1 MNYPSEEQQQIINH
15 IKNGYNV
22 VVDAC
27 AGSGKSSTILAA
39 ASQLSNK
46 QITQITYNSMLRHE
60 IREKIKVLELENISV
75 HTFHSLAV
83 KYYLLSSHTD
93 TELRH
98 ILFHNVKP
106 RIPIP
111 KIELLFLDETQDM
124 SELYF
129 RFVVK
134 FIKDMG
140 EPIQL
145 LILGDYRQGLYE
157 FKGSDIRFL
166 TMADKIWEN
175 LPNLSNPQFIHS
187 TLKMSYRIT
196 NQIAKFVNN
205 VMLGEERLFACKSG
219 EPVTYIRNSIH
230 NIEKT
235 VIYLILK
242 LLSEGVKPNEI
253 FVLGASVKG
262 VHSIIRKMENI
273 FVEQNIPCHVP
284 TLEGDKLDERV
295 IDGKIVF
302 STFHCVKGRQ
312 RKYVFVVGFDQN
324 YFNHFARTMDTNEC
338 PNTLYVAC
346 TRASQGLYLLEY
358 DQFTTDRPLDF
369 LKIGHHDMM
378 KSEFI
383 HFKGIPRTIFYE
395 ESEKSKSVITKFY
408 ETPTKL
414 IKFIPDPT
422 MEIISPIIERIFIKR
437 EPVINVIE
445 NEQNQLEEIEI
456 PNVIQTEAGFFEDV
470 SDLNGIAIPC
480 IYYDYLIEKM
490 GKKNN
495 STNVLYTMIQQS
507 LCEMKENEHIFL
519 KKQIKEISPEC
530 NSIQN
535 YLFLA
540 NLYIATQERLYF
552 KLKQINISEY
562 NWLTQSTLQK
572 CKQRLDT
579 VIGIECKNVIPLSEH
594 LIIHHSLEEEHY
606 KIDQE
611 LSIYFPENIKFRFS
625 AIIDLI
631 TEESV
636 WELKCTSII
645 SIDHKIQLII
655 YAWLWQIL
663 DKPSKTFKIFNI
675 KTGELWVLHST
686 LEELTQ
692 IIVALLK
699 SKYEKPI
706 IKTDEEF
713 ITSCNEY
720 INIIYGRNTII
731 TLEKPI
737 QITNIE
743 KKENWFCYLLRN
755 KNPEYQN
762 LTYNGSTNDPKRRLR
777 QHNKEIKGG
786 ARFTSRTNGGWEF
799 YCLMVGFPNHVNTL
813 QCEWRWKHCTGKP
826 GPRPKCYC
834 SVHGRISGL
843 NEVLHLDHWTSKSIE
858 HNHVSTFKLYIV
870 KDVQHLINRSLVPQN
885 IEIIVVETITEEHYM

>member
-1 MNYPSEEQQQIINH
+1 MNNPSEEQQQIINH

-46 QITQITYNSMLRHE
+46 KIIQITYNSMLRHE
-60 IREKIKVLELENISV
+60 IKEKITVLELTNISV

-83 KYYLLSSHTD
+83 KYYLLTSHTD

-98 ILFHNVKP
+98 ILFNNIKP

-166 TMADKIWEN
+166 TMADKIWKD
-175 LPNLSNPQFIHS
+175 LPVLTSNQFMNC
-187 TLKMSYRIT
+187 TLKMSYRVT
-196 NQIAKFVNN
+196 NQIANFVNIA
-205 VMLGEERLFACKSG
+205 MLGEERLFACKSG
-219 EPVTYIRNSIH
+219 EPVTYIRNSRH

-235 VIYLILK
+235 VIYLIQK

-262 VHSIIRKMENI
+262 VHSNIRKMENI

-324 YFNHFARTMDTNEC
+324 YFNHFARTMDKSEC

-346 TRASQGLYLLEY
+346 TRASEALYLLEC
-358 DQFTTDRPLDF
+358 DQFSTDRPLDF
-369 LKIGHHDMM
+369 LKIGHHDML

-383 HFKGIPRTIFYE
+383 NFKGIPRTIFYE
-395 ESEKSKSVITKFY
+395 ESEKSKPLITRYY

-422 MEIISPIIERIFIKR
+422 MEIISPIIERIFIKGKP
-437 EPVINVIE
+437 EPAVKGE
-445 NEQNQLEEIEI
+445 HETEQEEIEI
-456 PNVIQTEAGFFEDV
+456 PNIIQTEAGFFEDV

-480 IYYDYLIEKM
+480 IYYDYLIGKM
-490 GKKNN
+490 GELKS

-519 KKQIKEISPEC
+519 KKQIKEISSEC
-530 NSIQN
+530 NSIHD

-540 NLYIATQERLYF
+540 NLYIAIQERLYF
-552 KLKQINISEY
+552 RLKQIKITEY

-579 VIGIECKNVIPLSEH
+579 TISIECKTTAPLSEYS
-594 LIIHHSLEEEHY
+594 IIHHSLEEEHN
-606 KIDQE
+606 KIDQI
-611 LSIYFPENIKFRFS
+611 LAMYFPENVRFRFS

-655 YAWLWQIL
+655 YAWLWQML
-663 DKPSKTFKIFNI
+663 DKPSKQFKIFNI
-675 KTGELWVLHST
+675 KSGELWVLQST
-686 LEELTQ
+686 LDELTQ
-692 IIVALLK
+692 IIVELLK
-699 SKYEKPI
+699 GKYAKSI
-706 IKTDEEF
+706 MKTDQEF
-713 ITSCNEY
+713 ITSCQEY
-720 INIIYGRNTII
+720 IQ
-731 TLEKPI
+731 TL
-737 QITNIE
+737 
-743 KKENWFCYLLRN
+743 
-755 KNPEYQN
+755 
-762 LTYNGSTNDPKRRLR
+762 
-777 QHNKEIKGG
+777 
-786 ARFTSRTNGGWEF
+786 
-799 YCLMVGFPNHVNTL
+799 
-813 QCEWRWKHCTGKP
+813 
-826 GPRPKCYC
+826 
-834 SVHGRISGL
+834 
-843 NEVLHLDHWTSKSIE
+843 
-858 HNHVSTFKLYIV
+858 
-870 KDVQHLINRSLVPQN
+870 
-885 IEIIVVETITEEHYM
+885 